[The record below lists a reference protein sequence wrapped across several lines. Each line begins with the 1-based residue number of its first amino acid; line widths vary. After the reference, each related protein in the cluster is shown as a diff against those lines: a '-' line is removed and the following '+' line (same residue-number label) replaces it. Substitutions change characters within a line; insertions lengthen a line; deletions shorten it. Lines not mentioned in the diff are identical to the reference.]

1 MAWPI
6 DRFIVGDEVRERVAR
21 LEIPFNRHGID
32 PFGTGRDD
40 VARMMAVLG
49 WFYRRYFDV
58 TVSGIEHVPARGRA
72 MLVGNHS
79 GGVALDAMMM
89 IAACFFER
97 EPPRLA
103 QGMAEKFLGKLP
115 FSSYLT
121 ARTGAITG
129 LPEHATRLLEAERL
143 LMVFPE
149 GARGTA
155 KLYGDRNTLVR
166 FGTGFVRLAL
176 QTGTPIVP
184 FAFIGGGEA
193 IPTVVNLVR
202 LGRRLGVPY
211 LPVTPWLL
219 PLPRPVPLEI
229 YVGEPLRLPGTGNE
243 EDDVVLGWVDEV
255 KARIG
260 QMIDGGVRRRRQLR
274 EGT

>member
-6 DRFIVGDEVRERVAR
+6 DRFIVSDEVRARVDR
-21 LEIPFNRHGID
+21 MEIPFNRHGVD
-32 PFGTGRDD
+32 PFGASRAD

-49 WFYRRYFDV
+49 WFYRRYFEV
-58 TVSGIEHVPARGRA
+58 TVSGMEQVPPRGRA

-79 GGVALDAMMM
+79 GGVALDAMML
-89 IAACFFER
+89 IAACFWELD
-97 EPPRLA
+97 PPRLA
-103 QGMAEKFLGKLP
+103 QGMAEKFLARLP

-121 ARTGAITG
+121 ARAGHITG

-155 KLYGDRNTLVR
+155 KLYGDRNTLVG
-166 FGTGFVRLAL
+166 FGTGFMRLAL
-176 QTGTPIVP
+176 QTRTPIVP
-184 FAFIGGGEA
+184 FAFVGGGEA

-229 YVGEPLRLPGTGNE
+229 YVGEPMSFPGTGNE
-243 EDDVVLGWVDEV
+243 EDDVIHGWVDEV
-255 KARIG
+255 KVRIG
-260 QMIDGGVRRRRQLR
+260 HMIDGGVRRRRQLR
-274 EGT
+274 EAT

>member
-6 DRFIVGDEVRERVAR
+6 DRFIVSDEVRARVAR
-21 LEIPFNRHGID
+21 MEIPFNRHGVD
-32 PFGTGRDD
+32 PFGASRDD

-49 WFYRRYFDV
+49 WFYRRYFEV
-58 TVSGIEHVPARGRA
+58 TVSGMEQVPPRGRA

-79 GGVALDAMMM
+79 GGVALDAMML
-89 IAACFFER
+89 IAACFWELD
-97 EPPRLA
+97 PPRLA
-103 QGMAEKFLGKLP
+103 QGMAEKFLARLP

-121 ARTGAITG
+121 ARAGHITG

-155 KLYGDRNTLVR
+155 KLYGDRNTLVG
-166 FGTGFVRLAL
+166 FGTGFMRLAL
-176 QTGTPIVP
+176 QTRTPIVP
-184 FAFIGGGEA
+184 FAFVGGGEA

-229 YVGEPLRLPGTGNE
+229 YVGEPMSFPGTGNE
-243 EDDVVLGWVDEV
+243 EDDVIHGWVDEV
-255 KARIG
+255 KVRIG
-260 QMIDGGVRRRRQLR
+260 HMIDGGVRRRRQLR
-274 EGT
+274 EAT